1 MAKKW
6 TPSEEKFLLDNYGK
20 VPMSELAERF
30 GVTRKSIS
38 AKLDKLRAAYGI
50 RPVGARDRGGP
61 EPLQVKA
68 PAPTV
73 SPRPAPVRLTRPR
86 KPVRSTPPTESVDTG
101 AYGSKVPSGLFIKTE
116 EGWKPI
122 LMDKDKVSQQ

>member
-20 VPMSELAERF
+20 VPMNELAERF

-50 RPVGARDRGGP
+50 KPTASRERGA
-61 EPLQVKA
+61 EPLPVSTPVKKEVIK
-68 PAPTV
+68 PVP
-73 SPRPAPVRLTRPR
+73 PVRTPRPR
-86 KPVRSTPPTESVDTG
+86 KPIQAAPPAESIETS
-101 AYGSKVPSGLFIKTE
+101 AYGSKVPSGLFVKTE

-122 LMDKDKVSQQ
+122 LVDRDKITQ